1 MAKSTLINLFLI
13 DGTANGRIK
22 CTINSRTGIIF
33 KIPRKDLSKCK
44 ERDDLKR
51 DGVYF
56 LIGETD
62 GQPKI
67 YIGQAGSRKNGKGIL
82 DRLSEHDRNSDK
94 NFWTEA
100 IIFTT
105 SDNSFGQT
113 EISWLEN
120 KFCDMAIKAARY
132 VVDNGNDPSSGNIT
146 EEKKS
151 ELEDH
156 IEFAQLVLNAIGYR
170 IFEPKKSSTPS
181 ETQSDAEIFTLSRN
195 VKRLGRTVNAK
206 MKRTPTGF
214 KVLAGSEISSC
225 ETEKFPMSLKKV
237 RYSAKI
243 DNGILLEDMEFN
255 SPSTAAKFVIGGSAN
270 GLMEWRKNGVP
281 LKNFLQGGN

>member
-22 CTINSRTGIIF
+22 CTIKSRTGIIF

-44 ERDDLKR
+44 DRDELKR
-51 DGVYF
+51 NGVYF
-56 LIGETD
+56 LLGETN

-105 SDNSFGQT
+105 SDNSFEQT

-132 VVDNGNDPSSGNIT
+132 SVDNGNDPSSGNIT

-170 IFEPKKSSTPS
+170 IFEPIKNPS
-181 ETQSDAEIFTLSRN
+181 PPETQADDEIFTLSR
-195 VKRLGRTVNAK
+195 KIKALDKTINAK
-206 MKRTPTGF
+206 MKRTATGY
-214 KVLAGSEISSC
+214 KVLAGSEVSPLDA
-225 ETEKFPMSLKKV
+225 EKLSVPLKKLRHSDKV
-237 RYSAKI
+237 A
-243 DNGILLEDMEFN
+243 NGILLEDIEF
-255 SPSTAAKFVIGGSAN
+255 PSAN
-270 GLMEWRKNGVP
+270 MAGEFVVGNYVIAKQEWKKNGVP
-281 LKNFLQGGN
+281 LKNFFQGGN